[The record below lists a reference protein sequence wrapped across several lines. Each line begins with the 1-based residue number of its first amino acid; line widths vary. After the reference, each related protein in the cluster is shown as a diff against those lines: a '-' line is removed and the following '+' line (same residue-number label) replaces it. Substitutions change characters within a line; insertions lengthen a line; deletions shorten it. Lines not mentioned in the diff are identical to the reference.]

1 MPFAA
6 IASIVIVIVV
16 VCVAG
21 IENKRTNTSTTSM
34 SVEYCAGSLM
44 EGVGRRLSLCGL
56 SDIQLSKLCK
66 FLRPEMPTWQ
76 FTFEAPP
83 VECRRETNQKSDAVK
98 DSAKATKRR
107 GSRRQRG

>member
-1 MPFAA
+1 MCGESVGAGV
-6 IASIVIVIVV
+6 VI
-16 VCVAG
+16 
-21 IENKRTNTSTTSM
+21 
-34 SVEYCAGSLM
+34 
-44 EGVGRRLSLCGL
+44 RLSLCGL

-98 DSAKATKRR
+98 DSAKTTK
-107 GSRRQRG
+107 GGGK